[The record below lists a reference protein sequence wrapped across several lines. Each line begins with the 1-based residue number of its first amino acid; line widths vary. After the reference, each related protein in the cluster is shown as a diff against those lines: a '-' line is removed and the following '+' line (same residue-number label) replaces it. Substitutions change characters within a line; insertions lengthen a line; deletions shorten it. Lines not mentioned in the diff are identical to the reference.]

1 VLPRRETPDSSQ
13 FCSAIICKVATG
25 WEVIL
30 DDPAGFYVGH
40 LFWLLRIGDQVFPE
54 TRYVGGGLTRLAF
67 AITDQELAGLT
78 PGENLRAAYGMA
90 PPLDAATPTSRGRYC
105 GEFERP

>member
-1 VLPRRETPDSSQ
+1 
-13 FCSAIICKVATG
+13 VASG

-30 DDPAGFYVGH
+30 EDPGGFYVGH

-54 TRYVGGGLTRLAF
+54 TRYVGGGLTKLAF
-67 AITDQELAGLT
+67 AISDQDFAGLV
-78 PGENLRAAYGMA
+78 PGEDLRTAYGMA

-105 GEFERP
+105 GEFARP